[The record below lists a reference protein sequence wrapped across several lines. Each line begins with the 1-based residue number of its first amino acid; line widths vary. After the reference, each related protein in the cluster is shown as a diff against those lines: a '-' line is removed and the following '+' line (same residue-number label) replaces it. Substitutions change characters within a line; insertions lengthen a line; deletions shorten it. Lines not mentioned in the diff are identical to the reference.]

1 MNNLLE
7 KTSLVD
13 ERRLSGVARLYGE
26 VGYEVL
32 KKSHV
37 VVIGLGGVGSW
48 AAEALAR
55 SAVGEISL
63 IDYDQVSVSNTNR
76 QLHAMDGEFGKS
88 KVEVMTRRLRLINPE
103 LKINSIDDFLKP
115 ENMELYIQSGWAIL
129 DAMDDIPSKIA
140 LAAWCQKN
148 QNIFVMSGGAGGKVD
163 PTKIDVIDIAKA
175 THDSMLSK
183 IRAQL
188 RSQHQFE
195 RDPKKKMGISVVYS
209 SEPRLGNMSGGLSCA
224 GYGSTVMVTASF
236 GFAAA
241 AEMIRQIISS
251 HETV

>member
-1 MNNLLE
+1 MNNLPE
-7 KTSLVD
+7 NTSFVD

-26 VGYEVL
+26 VGYATL

-76 QLHAMDGEFGKS
+76 QLHALEGEFGKS
-88 KVEVMTRRLRLINPE
+88 KVDVMAQRLQLINPE
-103 LKINSIDDFLKP
+103 LKINMIDDFVKP
-115 ENMELYIQSGWAIL
+115 DNMARYIQPGWAVL

-140 LAAWCQKN
+140 LANWCQQH
-148 QNIFVMSGGAGGKVD
+148 QNLFVMSGGAGGKVD
-163 PTKIDVIDIAKA
+163 PTKIEVIDIAKA

-183 IRAQL
+183 IRSQL
-188 RSQHQFE
+188 RAQHQFE
-195 RDPKKKMGISVVYS
+195 RDPKKKMGIRVVYS

-251 HETV
+251 HKTV